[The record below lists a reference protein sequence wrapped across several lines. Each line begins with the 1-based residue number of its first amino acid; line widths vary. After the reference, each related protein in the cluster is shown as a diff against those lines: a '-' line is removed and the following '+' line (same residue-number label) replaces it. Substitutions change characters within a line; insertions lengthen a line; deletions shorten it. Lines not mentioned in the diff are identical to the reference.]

1 MVGGLNWLF
10 QKEIRK
16 LDLTSHGTMEAL
28 SEFRFSKEVVISK
41 LILLFGNFSKWPFSI
56 NGKSGIIHWSSDQRE
71 IWLTISFA
79 NAWLRIM

>member
-56 NGKSGIIHWSSDQRE
+56 NGKSGTIHTLVVGQKRN
-71 IWLTISFA
+71 LVNYFFC
-79 NAWLRIM
+79 